1 MTTIYPVRLEQA
13 DGPHGEGGERM
24 TEVQALKLRELA
36 EALGESF
43 DAALT
48 RRQAALRRQRRNLD
62 RGIVDDG
69 GQRRIVQ
76 AQPAE
81 P

>member
-1 MTTIYPVRLEQA
+1 MTTIYPLRLEQA

-24 TEVQALKLRELA
+24 TQVQALKLRELA

-48 RRQAALRRQRRNLD
+48 RRQAAMRIRDLRTKLR
-62 RGIVDDG
+62 
-69 GQRRIVQ
+69 
-76 AQPAE
+76 
-81 P
+81 